1 MFHDAEPPKLP
12 LRFLP
17 CLSVGIRGIRHT
29 MDLNGKCAAYDVLAD
44 INYFPANGKVITTEE
59 WKPRFLGLSDDYTR
73 KMTIRD
79 IRGMEDQFGLDRN
92 GFKFVKLPSKHR
104 STEDDETIKTQ
115 WYPEVAEV
123 IKEL

>member
-1 MFHDAEPPKLP
+1 MFYDAEPPKMP
-12 LRFLP
+12 LLFLS
-17 CLSVGIRGIRHT
+17 CSSVGIRNIRYT
-29 MDLNGKCAAYDVLAD
+29 MDLNGKCTAYDVLAD

-59 WKPRFLGLSDDYTR
+59 WKPRYLGVSDDFTR
-73 KMTIRD
+73 KMTIHD